1 MMVQPLPGV
10 VDTRPEDPART
21 LDASDAGDA
30 IAALLDGFSVET
42 TAGEAERIGRYA
54 DFLRPHAPVYIAHP
68 AGTDFGLVVAIA
80 RKLRDEGLEPVP
92 HFVARSISGRDE
104 LETNIA
110 RATSEAGVED
120 VLVIAGG
127 LSRPVGDYA
136 SSMELLETGL
146 FDRYGIRRIGL
157 AGHPEGNRDIGAR
170 RLRRAIL
177 DKSAF
182 ADRTDAK
189 LRLVTQFGFDTA
201 AIIAWD
207 KRIRAN
213 GNRLPIHIGVA
224 GLATA
229 KTLIRYARFCGVG
242 PSLRAFSRNASG
254 LLKLTTVSAP
264 DALLAALARHK
275 ATDPECGIERVHFF
289 PFGGIPRTAAWA
301 YAAADGRVVMRP
313 GGGGFDVGRA
323 VPA

>member
-1 MMVQPLPGV
+1 MMVQPNPVVIDALP
-10 VDTRPEDPART
+10 DIAAPA
-21 LDASDAGDA
+21 DDAGA
-30 IAALLDGFSVET
+30 GIAALLNGFSVET
-42 TAGEAERIGRYA
+42 TSGEAERIGRYS
-54 DFLRPHAPVYIAHP
+54 DFLRPRTSVYIAHP
-68 AGTDFGLVVAIA
+68 AGTDFGQVVEVA
-80 RKLRDEGLEPVP
+80 RKLREEGLDPVP
-92 HFVARSISGRDE
+92 HFAAHSISGRDE

-127 LSRPVGDYA
+127 LSRSVGDYS
-136 SSMELLETGL
+136 SSMDLLETGL

-157 AGHPEGNRDIGAR
+157 AGHPEGNRDIGAHC
-170 RLRRAIL
+170 LRQAIL
-177 DKSAF
+177 DKNAF
-182 ADRTDAK
+182 VEHTDAK
-189 LRLVTQFGFDTA
+189 LRLVTQFGFDPA

-207 KRIRAN
+207 THIRAD

-242 PSLRAFSRNASG
+242 PSLRAFSRNAAG
-254 LLKLTTVSAP
+254 LAKLTTVSAP
-264 DALLAALARHK
+264 DALLAALARYK

-289 PFGGIPRTAAWA
+289 PFGGIPRTSAWA
-301 YAAADGRVVMRP
+301 YAAADGRVVMRHNRE
-313 GGGGFDVGRA
+313 GFEVERA